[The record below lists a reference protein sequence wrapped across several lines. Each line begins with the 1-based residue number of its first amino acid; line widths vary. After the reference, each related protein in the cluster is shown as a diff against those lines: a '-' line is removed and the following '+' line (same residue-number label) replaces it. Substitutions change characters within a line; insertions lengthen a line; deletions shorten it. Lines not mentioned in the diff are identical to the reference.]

1 MDCVWTWTG
10 PSDAAVLLLI
20 TSEHWWRVET
30 LQSLGLGLGLGL
42 GQVQSSVV
50 AQNGCCQETQS
61 LLYQGFG
68 TDLRSR
74 SPFPT
79 CTQGQ
84 RQVSVG

>member
-1 MDCVWTWTG
+1 MNLISSGYESFNMDCVWTWTG

-30 LQSLGLGLGLGL
+30 LQSLGLGLG
-42 GQVQSSVV
+42 QVQSSVV
-50 AQNGCCQETQS
+50 AQNGCCQETRS
-61 LLYQGFG
+61 
-68 TDLRSR
+68 LRSR